1 MNIAKTV
8 RALTASA
15 VLSALYGTAS
25 AESLMEVYNLARD
38 NDAQYQVFTYN
49 YKATL
54 ENRIQSRAAYLPSV
68 NASGTAGMVE
78 IVDDTQGPYE
88 TTELSLNL
96 NQLLFSRSAQVAA
109 KQADLTIAQSQ
120 AQLTA
125 AEQDLIFRAA
135 SAYFGVLASRE
146 NLVFAESERKAIEQ
160 QLEQANRRF
169 EVGLIAVT
177 DVKEAQAAYD
187 LSVAAE
193 IVAEND
199 LANASEALRVMT
211 GKEITEYMVLA
222 DDAPL
227 IRPEPENVDEWVR
240 TAETSNLTLRVAE
253 YDAELA
259 NKAVDE
265 ARAGHY
271 PTLGAGAAYTN
282 THRNGG
288 TGDSEVANIA
298 LQLDV
303 PIYSGGLVSSQT
315 RQAKSLARAAAEQ
328 YELTRRS
335 TAQAARNAYRG
346 VLASISQVQALE
358 QALQSTQTAA
368 EATQTGFEVGT
379 RTAVDVLGALRDT
392 YQARANYSSARYNYI
407 TNSLGLKQAA
417 GILSP
422 ADIEAVNNWLRAAT
436 AADGE
441 SQLMEK
447 N

>member
-1 MNIAKTV
+1 MMKIAKTV
-8 RALTASA
+8 RALTATA
-15 VLSALYGTAS
+15 VLSVIYGTAG
-25 AESLMEVYNLARD
+25 AESLMEVYDLARD
-38 NDAQYQVFTYN
+38 NDAQYRVFTYN
-49 YKATL
+49 YEATL
-54 ENRIQSRAAYLPSV
+54 ENRNQSRAAYLPSV
-68 NASGTAGMVE
+68 NATGTAGMIE
-78 IVDDTQGPYE
+78 IVDDRQGPYE
-88 TTELSLNL
+88 TTELSLSL
-96 NQLLFSRSAQVAA
+96 NQLLFSRTAQVAT
-109 KQADLTIAQSQ
+109 KQADLTIAQAQ

-135 SAYFGVLASRE
+135 SAYFGVLAARE

-199 LANASEALRVMT
+199 LANAREALRVMT
-211 GKEITEYMVLA
+211 GKEISDYLVLA

-259 NKAVDE
+259 NKAIDE

-271 PTLGAGAAYTN
+271 PTLGAGAVYTD

-288 TGDSEVANIA
+288 TGDAEVANIA

-407 TNSLGLKQAA
+407 INSLGLKQAA
-417 GILSP
+417 GILAP
-422 ADIEAVNNWLRAAT
+422 VDLEAVNNWLRPAT
-436 AADGE
+436 AADSE
-441 SQLMEK
+441 SKLME